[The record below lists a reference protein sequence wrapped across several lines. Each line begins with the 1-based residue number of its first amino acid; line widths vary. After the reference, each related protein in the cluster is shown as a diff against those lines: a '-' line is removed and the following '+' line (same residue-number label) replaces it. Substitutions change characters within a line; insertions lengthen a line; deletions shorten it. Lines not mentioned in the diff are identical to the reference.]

1 MFIFSV
7 SYVAFIFH
15 DCTLLC
21 SHTLFYVTNLHCGL
35 MSTRHPRWRTAY
47 ILKKDH
53 LSLTDPR
60 DALHHGKR
68 AANKSGGHTI
78 CKGPF
83 TPSAS
88 TSVYTSVARRASTDV
103 DARLRR
109 YGTHGKR
116 PARHTPSASTSVDGR
131 RRARCEW
138 AFKLATELS

>member
-88 TSVYTSVARRASTDV
+88 TSVYVHRATRVDGRRRASTPIWNTWEK
-103 DARLRR
+103 AC
-109 YGTHGKR
+109 
-116 PARHTPSASTSVDGR
+116 AFTPSASTSVDGC